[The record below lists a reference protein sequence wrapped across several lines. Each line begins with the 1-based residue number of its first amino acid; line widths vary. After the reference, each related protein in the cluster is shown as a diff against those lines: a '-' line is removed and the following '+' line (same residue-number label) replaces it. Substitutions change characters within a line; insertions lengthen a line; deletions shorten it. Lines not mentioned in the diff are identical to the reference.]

1 MINNRTANS
10 FRYGALVFSI
20 IWYCVKYAKGLIPA
34 DAGDGIMHYFY
45 SAGSWSNAD
54 FFLNHWGKP
63 FFILLSSPFAQFGFA
78 GVVVFNILVYTLTVI
93 AGFKI
98 LDYFK
103 IDKVVHIVFPLLLV
117 LARDYSRTIL
127 GGMTEPLFNL
137 ASVFAIL
144 LFIKERYVFFAIVI
158 SLMPF
163 MRSEGQLAVLLGFF
177 LLLFAKQWKK
187 IPLLAAGF
195 VAYSIVGYFLFKDF
209 LWYFT
214 RSPYKMEND
223 IYGVGTWDH
232 YLLSYRNYLDNAGL
246 FTIILGTAVFVYLLV
261 KKRYEDIQFKWWFF
275 SGGLFVGVVAAHSYF
290 WATGQNAS
298 LGLTRIATQGMPLFM
313 LLNIYYIGKAPILK
327 EKWAQYGM
335 AAIALI
341 FAIVLATSKKF
352 PIKPTPLEDKV
363 LRAAKQM
370 KTYDTEGKRIFYYY
384 PMIAFELGEN
394 PLLENTKTYFFRS
407 KNFQEEMKTTFSD
420 GDYFVWD
427 SQFGPREMNLPQDS
441 LLSYPEMF
449 IPIKT
454 YEDNNPYD
462 SRIVVIYR
470 IKK

>member
-1 MINNRTANS
+1 MISNRTANS
-10 FRYGALVFSI
+10 FRYGALVFGI
-20 IWYCVKYAKGLIPA
+20 IWYFIKYAKGLIPA

-45 SAGSWSNAD
+45 SAGSWTNAD

-63 FFILLSSPFAQFGFA
+63 FFILLSSPFAQFGFV
-78 GVVVFNILVYTLTVI
+78 GVVVFNVLVYALTVI

-98 LDYFK
+98 LDHFK
-103 IDKVVHIVFPLLLV
+103 IDKVVHIAFPLLLV

-137 ASVFAIL
+137 AAVFAIL
-144 LFIKERYVFFAIVI
+144 LFIKERYVFFALVI

-177 LLLFAKQWKK
+177 LLLFVKEWKK
-187 IPLLAAGF
+187 IPYLAAGF
-195 VAYSIVGYFLFKDF
+195 VAYSFVGYLLFKDF

-214 RSPYKMEND
+214 RSPYEMDNG
-223 IYGVGTWDH
+223 IYGIGTWDH
-232 YLLSYRNYLDNAGL
+232 YLLSCRKYLGNAGL
-246 FTIILGTAVFVYLLV
+246 FTLILGTIVFGYLLV
-261 KKRYEDIQFKWWFF
+261 KKRYKDIQFNWWFF
-275 SGGLFVGVVAAHSYF
+275 SGGLFVGVVASHSYF

-298 LGLTRIATQGMPLFM
+298 LGLTRIATQGMPLFV
-313 LLNIYYIGKAPILK
+313 LLNLYYIGKAPILK
-327 EKWAQYGM
+327 VKWAQYGM
-335 AAIALI
+335 AAVTLI
-341 FAIVLATSKKF
+341 FAIVLATNKKF

-363 LRAAKQM
+363 LRAAQQM
-370 KTYDTEGKRIFYYY
+370 KKYDTEGKRIFYYY

-394 PLLENTKTYFFRS
+394 PLLKNTKTYFFRS
-407 KNFQEEMKTTFSD
+407 KNFQEEMKNTFHD

-441 LLSYPEMF
+441 LLKYSNMF

-454 YEDNNPYD
+454 FEDDNPYD

>member
-1 MINNRTANS
+1 
-10 FRYGALVFSI
+10 
-20 IWYCVKYAKGLIPA
+20 
-34 DAGDGIMHYFY
+34 
-45 SAGSWSNAD
+45 
-54 FFLNHWGKP
+54 
-63 FFILLSSPFAQFGFA
+63 
-78 GVVVFNILVYTLTVI
+78 
-93 AGFKI
+93 
-98 LDYFK
+98 
-103 IDKVVHIVFPLLLV
+103 
-117 LARDYSRTIL
+117 
-127 GGMTEPLFNL
+127 
-137 ASVFAIL
+137 
-144 LFIKERYVFFAIVI
+144 
-158 SLMPF
+158 
-163 MRSEGQLAVLLGFF
+163 
-177 LLLFAKQWKK
+177 
-187 IPLLAAGF
+187 
-195 VAYSIVGYFLFKDF
+195 
-209 LWYFT
+209 
-214 RSPYKMEND
+214 MEND